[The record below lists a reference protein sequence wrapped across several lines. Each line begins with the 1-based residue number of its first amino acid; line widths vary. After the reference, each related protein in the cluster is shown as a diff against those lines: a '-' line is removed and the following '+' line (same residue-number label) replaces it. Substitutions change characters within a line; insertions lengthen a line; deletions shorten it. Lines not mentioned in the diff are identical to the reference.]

1 MLHDAKWSR
10 RRFDDIY
17 VDPERLRMSNLFTPP
32 IIEGTDVH
40 RDVTGLYWPTS
51 ANSTTTQSSVRML
64 QRWTLMPG
72 SEDDGEGDDDDAV
85 QKAGDD
91 GANGD
96 ALDDDTL
103 EVDLDDAAQDGHDQT
118 TFQYSA
124 VRNTEFLKTPKRGQH
139 LATKSGECRICKK
152 DEQFR

>member
-1 MLHDAKWSR
+1 
-10 RRFDDIY
+10 
-17 VDPERLRMSNLFTPP
+17 
-32 IIEGTDVH
+32 
-40 RDVTGLYWPTS
+40 
-51 ANSTTTQSSVRML
+51 ML

-96 ALDDDTL
+96 ALDDDTF

-124 VRNTEFLKTPKRGQH
+124 VRNTEFLKTPKPGQH
-139 LATKSGECRICKK
+139 LATKSGECRINR
-152 DEQFR
+152 DGTRVDFEQSKQQNFICDLDVFQRTPLPHTATSSTRTECVNIQFT